1 MHTQS
6 APTQKNE
13 KNVRT
18 GSITQKILNNLK
30 TASKKQTNKSTC
42 TTETHLYEQEKKQFD
57 TQHHLFLRWVC
68 PTQLHKIYTQEE
80 RTTTGK
86 TFQYRQKRSV
96 TVELWAGLKQMR
108 WLKMRFP
115 HYSHSLCLCSVW
127 FVFVQSAQGFS
138 ALCAAH
144 AFLFITTLLY

>member
-57 TQHHLFLRWVC
+57 TQHHLFLRMG
-68 PTQLHKIYTQEE
+68 LSYTTPQNIHT
-80 RTTTGK
+80 RGK
-86 TFQYRQKRSV
+86 NNDGKNIPV
-96 TVELWAGLKQMR
+96 
-108 WLKMRFP
+108 
-115 HYSHSLCLCSVW
+115 
-127 FVFVQSAQGFS
+127 
-138 ALCAAH
+138 
-144 AFLFITTLLY
+144 

>member
-42 TTETHLYEQEKKQFD
+42 TTETHLYEQGKKNNLILSTICFYA
-57 TQHHLFLRWVC
+57 WVC

-86 TFQYRQKRSV
+86 TFQYRHKRSV
-96 TVELWAGLKQMR
+96 TVELWAGLKQTR
-108 WLKMRFP
+108 
-115 HYSHSLCLCSVW
+115 
-127 FVFVQSAQGFS
+127 
-138 ALCAAH
+138 
-144 AFLFITTLLY
+144 

>member
-6 APTQKNE
+6 APTQ

-30 TASKKQTNKSTC
+30 TASKKQTNQPVQQKHISMSR
-42 TTETHLYEQEKKQFD
+42 KKNNLILGTICFY
-57 TQHHLFLRWVC
+57 TWVC

-96 TVELWAGLKQMR
+96 TVELWAGLKQTR
-108 WLKMRFP
+108 
-115 HYSHSLCLCSVW
+115 
-127 FVFVQSAQGFS
+127 
-138 ALCAAH
+138 
-144 AFLFITTLLY
+144 